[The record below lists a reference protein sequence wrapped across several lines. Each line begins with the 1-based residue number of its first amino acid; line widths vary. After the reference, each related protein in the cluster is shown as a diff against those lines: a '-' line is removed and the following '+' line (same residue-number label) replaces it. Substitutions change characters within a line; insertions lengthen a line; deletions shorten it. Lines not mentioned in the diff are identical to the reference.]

1 MGYFSNLLVQ
11 DAIWKSTDGTDSNGV
26 PVIVSEKEIKCRI
39 EFSDSVVVAFDGQEK
54 TVSGRIFT
62 EAVLKPSDILYFD
75 GRGYTVVKVTP
86 SFALDGVNAVNEVYF
101 Q

>member
-11 DAIWKSTDGTDSNGV
+11 DAVLKTTDGTDSNGV
-26 PVIVSEKEIKCRI
+26 PVIVSQEEIKCRI
-39 EFSDSVVVAFDGQEK
+39 EFSDLLLVAVDGQERS
-54 TVSGRIFT
+54 VSGRIFT
-62 EAVLKPSDILYFD
+62 EAGPKIADIISFNDRDYS
-75 GRGYTVVKVTP
+75 VIKVTP

>member
-11 DAIWKSTDGTDSNGV
+11 SAVLKTTGGTDSNGV
-26 PVIVSEKEIKCRI
+26 PVIASKREIKCRI
-39 EFSDSVVVAFDGQEK
+39 EFSDSLIVASDGQECN
-54 TVSGRIFT
+54 VSGRIFT
-62 EAVLKPSDILYFD
+62 EADLKLADILNFD
-75 GRGYTVVKVTP
+75 GKDYSVVKVTP

>member
-39 EFSDSVVVAFDGQEK
+39 EFSDSVVVAFDGQ
-54 TVSGRIFT
+54 
-62 EAVLKPSDILYFD
+62 
-75 GRGYTVVKVTP
+75 
-86 SFALDGVNAVNEVYF
+86 
-101 Q
+101 